1 MTRSEIHG
9 GGAFPLTRWTRLG
22 RLRGDPESDEGRC
35 ALEEICGSYWYPLYV
50 FARRKG
56 QSRDD
61 ASDLVQGFFAKVL
74 KGVFLAGAD
83 EAMGR
88 MRTYLLTGFTRFMA
102 DEWDKVSAGKR
113 GGGVE
118 VLSLDFEDGERRF
131 MDEPVA
137 NGDHDQAYER
147 EWALSVIE
155 QAGRQLEVECERS
168 GKGALFAV
176 LSPLVRGE
184 GEGVGYEALTGATGM
199 SVEAMR
205 QTVRRL
211 RMRLREILRQVI
223 ADTLQDPSEAEV
235 DDELRALRAALT
247 ES

>member
-1 MTRSEIHG
+1 MKSEMEANS
-9 GGAFPLTRWTRLG
+9 GASFPPTRWTRVG
-22 RLRGDPESDEGRC
+22 RLRRDPESAEGRR

-56 QSRDD
+56 QSGDD
-61 ASDLVQGFFAKVL
+61 AADLVQGFFAKIL
-74 KGVFLAGAD
+74 RGSFLAGAD
-83 EAMGR
+83 ESVGR

-102 DEWDKVSAGKR
+102 DEWDKASAGKR

-118 VLSLDFEDGERRF
+118 VLSLNFEDGERRF
-131 MDEPVA
+131 MDEPMA
-137 NGDHDQAYER
+137 NVDHDQAYER

-155 QAGRQLEVECERS
+155 QAGAQLEAECERS

-176 LSPLVRGE
+176 LSPLVRGD
-184 GEGVGYEALTGATGM
+184 GETVGYEALTGETGM

-211 RMRLREILRQVI
+211 RMRMRELLRQVI
-223 ADTLQDPSEAEV
+223 ADTLEDPTEEEV
-235 DDELRALRAALT
+235 DEELRALRAALS
-247 ES
+247 E